1 VRDTGIFAYGGHAG
15 VDRVLPRLMTDILGH
30 RGPDG
35 DGFHFA
41 PGLGLG
47 HRRLAIVDLVTDD
60 QPLFSEDRTVC
71 VVYNGEIDNFQ
82 SLVTE
87 LMALGINPLKPC
99 SSASSY
105 R

>member
-1 VRDTGIFAYGGHAG
+1 MMLDHGAPTGGHA
-15 VDRVLPRLMTDILGH
+15 VDRVLLRLRTDIRGH

-47 HRRLAIVDLVTDD
+47 RRRLAIVDLVTGD
-60 QPLFSEDRTVC
+60 QPLFNEDRTVC
-71 VVYNGEIDNFQ
+71 VVYNGEIYNFQ

-87 LMALGINPLKPC
+87 LMALGINPPKPC